1 MLPEDLPVLCV
12 CLSVSLSIYFSLN
25 VFRREG
31 SPCPPRSQ
39 APELGQRSVRDSG
52 GSSRVPSS
60 LPSFAGAARCGFPA
74 PARPETR
81 TVCVC
86 PCPCVCVRVQGLG
99 CAPLGSEPA
108 PAGDGLNVLFP
119 VLTSAIKRSIPAS
132 PNHFLNP
139 TGVFTGGKE
148 SRSAPRNAS
157 VGVFYLFKI
166 FLLLFFMVA

>member
-1 MLPEDLPVLCV
+1 MPSPFAGSGAGAALCPGQ
-12 CLSVSLSIYFSLN
+12 
-25 VFRREG
+25 RG
-31 SPCPPRSQ
+31 QQPCPLVP
-39 APELGQRSVRDSG
+39 AELCWGCSL
-52 GSSRVPSS
+52 RVPS
-60 LPSFAGAARCGFPA
+60 PCA
-74 PARPETR
+74 PRNSDR
-81 TVCVC
+81 VCVSVSVC
-86 PCPCVCVRVQGLG
+86 CVCVQGLG